1 MKPLVFAGV
10 AVAAAALSSLS
21 SLSSLL
27 AADTPATLQWLV
39 TSAKATGAGG
49 EQFVTSIRVVNPNPT
64 STSVDLFFLPASAI
78 DGSGSALGDNSNPAK
93 TSFTVPAGQSFAI
106 EDVLGS
112 KFNATGAG
120 GLRVESRLPVSVLSQ
135 TLNASARSASG
146 VPGTFGFA
154 IPAQTADQAVSQGDT
169 AYVPYIS
176 SAPDGAS
183 VGYRTNLF
191 LLSANSSVPTVV
203 NVRLARADGTTLG
216 QADTTLGKGSQTQIN
231 RIASQFGYSAS
242 DTNLVAW
249 VTVKSGGPVVT
260 GASVIDNAIG
270 SISYAP
276 PFKVF
281 EPNNGA
287 FGLLFTDGGYD
298 FSSGRLDILAGVPD
312 YLSASLVLDGCPAS
326 PGPVVQNFPVQAFFS
341 GSKQNSSFSLAADG
355 SFSFNGSASGATW
368 TGTIS
373 GRTDGSVFGSITYAR
388 ATGAAGTTC
397 PGVSKTL
404 PYSGSRVVAFPAP

>member
-1 MKPLVFAGV
+1 MRSLALAGV
-10 AVAAAALSSLS
+10 FVAAVSLASLS
-21 SLSSLL
+21 SRL
-27 AADTPATLQWLV
+27 AADTPATTQWLV

-64 STSVDLFFLPASAI
+64 STSVDLFFLPASAL

-93 TSFTVPAGQSFAI
+93 VSFTVAAGQSYAV

-112 KFNATGAG
+112 RFAVTGAG

-135 TLNASARSASG
+135 TLNANARSASG
-146 VPGTFGFA
+146 APGTFGFA
-154 IPAQTADQAVSQGDT
+154 IPAQTADQAVSLGDT

-183 VGYRTNLF
+183 IGYRTNLF
-191 LLSANSSVPTVV
+191 LLSTNSSATTVV

-216 QADTTLGKGSQTQIN
+216 QADYTLGRSSQTQVN
-231 RIASQFGYSAS
+231 RIASQFGYSSA

-276 PFKVF
+276 PFKAF

-298 FSSGRLDILAGVPD
+298 SSSGRLDLLSGAPD
-312 YLSASLVLDGCPAS
+312 YLSASLVLDGCPPS
-326 PGPVVQNFPVQAFFS
+326 PGPAVQIFPVQAFFS
-341 GSKQNSSFSLAADG
+341 GSKQNSSFTRAADG
-355 SFSFNGSASGATW
+355 SFSFSGTGSDATW

-373 GRTDGSVFGSITYAR
+373 GRSDGSVFGSITYSR
-388 ATGAAGTTC
+388 AAGTAGTTC
-397 PGVSKTL
+397 PGTSKSL
-404 PYSGSRVVAFPAP
+404 AYSGSRVLAFPAP